1 LLKEKTKTIMAKKQ
15 AVGIDLGTTYSCVGV
30 FQHGKVEIIANDQG
44 NRTTPSY
51 VAFTDTERLIGD
63 AAKNQV
69 AINPTNTIFDAKR
82 LIGRKFSDPSVQ
94 ADMKHWPFKV
104 VDQATK
110 PKIEVE
116 YMSETKI
123 FTPEEVS
130 SMVLLKMKETAEA
143 YLGHDI
149 RDAVVTVPAYFNDSQ
164 RQATKDAGV
173 ISGLNVLRIINE
185 PTAAAIAYGLDK
197 KKCEGKETNV
207 LIFDLGGGTFDVSI
221 LTIEDGIFEVKSTAG
236 DTHLGGEDFDNR
248 MVDHF
253 INEFKRKHK
262 KDIKGNKRAVRRLR
276 TACERAKRTLS
287 ASAQANLEID
297 SLFEGIDF
305 YTSITRARFE
315 ELCSD
320 LFKGT
325 LEPVEK
331 AMRDAKFDKSSIND
345 VVLVGGSTRI
355 PKIQKLLSDFFNG
368 KELNKSINPDEAV
381 AYGAAVQ
388 AAILTGDTSEAV
400 SDLLLLDVA
409 PLSMGIETAGGVM
422 TSLIK
427 RNTTIPTKQTQT
439 FTTYSDNQPAV
450 TIQVFEGE
458 RAMTK
463 DNHLLGKFDLTGIPP
478 APRGVPQIEV
488 TFDIDANGI
497 LNVSAQDKSSGK
509 QEKITITN
517 DKGRLSKEEIE
528 KMVSDAEQYKAE
540 DEKQKERISAKNSL
554 ESYCFNMK
562 STLDDEKLK
571 DKIAADDKETIT
583 KKCDEIIKWLDANQL
598 AEVEEFQDK
607 QKEVEGVC
615 NPIVTK
621 LYQQNGAPNGMPG
634 GMPGMPGGMPGMPG
648 GMSGMPGGMPDAA
661 GAGSGA
667 AGPTIEEV
675 D

>member
-1 LLKEKTKTIMAKKQ
+1 
-15 AVGIDLGTTYSCVGV
+15 
-30 FQHGKVEIIANDQG
+30 VEIIANDQG

-69 AINPTNTIFDAKR
+69 AMNPTNTIFDAKR
-82 LIGRKFSDPSVQ
+82 LIGRKFTDTTVQ

-104 VDQATK
+104 MEIDGR

-116 YMSETKI
+116 YKSELKT
-123 FTPEEVS
+123 FFAEEVS
-130 SMVLLKMKETAEA
+130 SMVLTKMKETAEA
-143 YLGHDI
+143 YLGHEVK
-149 RDAVVTVPAYFNDSQ
+149 DAVVTVPAYFNDSQ

-197 KKCEGKETNV
+197 KKCEGKESNV

-262 KDIKGNKRAVRRLR
+262 KDIKSNKRAVRRLR

-287 ASAQANLEID
+287 ASAQANIEID

-305 YTSITRARFE
+305 YTSVTRARFE

-331 AMRDAKFDKSSIND
+331 AMRDAKLDKSSIHD
-345 VVLVGGSTRI
+345 LVLVGGSTRI
-355 PKIQKLLSDFFNG
+355 PKIQKLLQDFFNG
-368 KELNKSINPDEAV
+368 KELCKAINPDEAV

-388 AAILTGDTSEAV
+388 AAILTGDTSEEV

-409 PLSMGIETAGGVM
+409 PLSLGIETAGGVM

-450 TIQVFEGE
+450 TIQVYEGE

-497 LNVSAQDKSSGK
+497 LNVSAVDKSTGK
-509 QEKITITN
+509 LNKITITN
-517 DKGRLSKEEIE
+517 DKGRLSKEDIE
-528 KMVSDAEQYKAE
+528 RMVSDAEKYKQE
-540 DEKQKERISAKNSL
+540 DEKQKDRISAKNSL

-562 STLDDEKLK
+562 STLEDEKMKEKLSES
-571 DKIAADDKETIT
+571 DKESIE

-598 AEVEEFQDK
+598 AEEEEFKDK
-607 QKEVEGVC
+607 QKEVEAVC
-615 NPIVTK
+615 NPIITK
-621 LYQQNGAPNGMPG
+621 LYQGGAPPPGGMPG
-634 GMPGMPGGMPGMPG
+634 GMPGAAP
-648 GMSGMPGGMPDAA
+648 SGP
-661 GAGSGA
+661 AGSG